1 MTFFISTGSVSIDRL
16 LGGGVRSGMLTDIY
30 GQSGSGKSQL
40 CFTLCVNCIKSSAQ
54 EDRIMFV
61 DTAGTFRPERIVEI
75 AGDSMSANMLNKI
88 IYIRALSTLDQ
99 VNAIRQISNLTP
111 KLTILDS
118 ATSLFSGE
126 FKGVARHLALMKYL
140 HQVSL
145 NAIKFDCAI
154 VMTNMVRNVPFNR
167 IIAGSQDNH
176 AATSAISGDVDR
188 LAFGEREFMGTSVS
202 IYAHMKLKVKIVDR
216 KNSIFGA
223 CLMQP
228 KRDVQIPF
236 YITSKGICG

>member
-1 MTFFISTGSVSIDRL
+1 MSIDSL

-30 GQSGSGKSQL
+30 GQSGSGKSQI
-40 CFTLCVNCIKSSAQ
+40 CFTLCVNYIKSSAQ
-54 EDRIMFV
+54 ADRIMFV

-75 AGDSMSANMLNKI
+75 AGDSMNSNILNKI
-88 IYIRALSTLDQ
+88 IYIRALSTVDQ
-99 VNAIRQISNLTP
+99 ANAIRLISSLTP
-111 KLTILDS
+111 KLIILDS

-126 FKGVARHLALMKYL
+126 FKGMARHLALMKYL

-145 NAIKFDCAI
+145 NAIRFDCAI
-154 VMTNMVRNVPFNR
+154 VMTNMVRNVPSDG

-202 IYAHMKLKVKIVDR
+202 IYAHMKLKVRVVDR
-216 KNSIFGA
+216 RNSIFSA

-228 KRDVQIPF
+228 KRDAQIPF

>member
-1 MTFFISTGSVSIDRL
+1 VSIDSL
-16 LGGGVRSGMLTDIY
+16 LGGGVRSGILTDIY

-40 CFTLCVNCIKSSAQ
+40 CFTLCVNYIKSSAQ

-75 AGDSMSANMLNKI
+75 AGDSMNSNILNKI
-88 IYIRALSTLDQ
+88 IYIRALSTADQ
-99 VNAIRQISNLTP
+99 DNAIRLISSLTP

-118 ATSLFSGE
+118 ATSLFSSE

-145 NAIKFDCAI
+145 NAIRFDCAI
-154 VMTNMVRNVPFNR
+154 VMTNMVRNVPSDG
-167 IIAGSQDNH
+167 IITGSQDNH

-202 IYAHMKLKVKIVDR
+202 IYAHMKLKVRVVDR

-223 CLMQP
+223 YLMQP
-228 KRDVQIPF
+228 KRDFRIPF

>member
-1 MTFFISTGSVSIDRL
+1 VSIDSL

-30 GQSGSGKSQL
+30 GQSGSGKSQI
-40 CFTLCVNCIKSSAQ
+40 CFTLCVNYIKSSAQ
-54 EDRIMFV
+54 ADRIMFV

-75 AGDSMSANMLNKI
+75 AGDSMNSNILNKI
-88 IYIRALSTLDQ
+88 IYIRALSTVDQ
-99 VNAIRQISNLTP
+99 ANAIRLISSLTP
-111 KLTILDS
+111 KLIILDS

-145 NAIKFDCAI
+145 NAIRFDCAI
-154 VMTNMVRNVPFNR
+154 VMTNMVRNVPSDG
-167 IIAGSQDNH
+167 IITGSQDNH
-176 AATSAISGDVDR
+176 AAISAVSGDVDR

-202 IYAHMKLKVKIVDR
+202 IYAHMKLKVRVVDR
-216 KNSIFGA
+216 KNSIFGS